1 MKRKA
6 AELDEGEPSSTVLHA
21 SAPSLGVPPVSSTP
35 AVAAVKKETIDEKS
49 VAPRLPRKK
58 GPKPKRIRRIILK
71 PLTEEEEDSLLDNLD
86 ASIQERKQNDD
97 PILARMRRKL
107 ALRQVPG
114 VHSSCLI
121 H

>member
-21 SAPSLGVPPVSSTP
+21 SAPSLGVSSTP
-35 AVAAVKKETIDEKS
+35 AVQAAVKKETIDEKS
-49 VAPRLPRKK
+49 VGPRLPRKK

-97 PILARMRRKL
+97 PVLARMRRKL
-107 ALRQVPG
+107 ALRQVRCP
-114 VHSSCLI
+114 SSSNLF
-121 H
+121 